1 MIETAGVDRNLV
13 PATDRIYA
21 CLLTAWLMVAPWGGV
36 EARTQ
41 SITMTAREALPPNH
55 RAEAEDKSKHCSSRY
70 PAVIACEHVESPSI

>member
-41 SITMTAREALPPNH
+41 SITMTAREALPQTIEPKLKIK
-55 RAEAEDKSKHCSSRY
+55 ASTVV
-70 PAVIACEHVESPSI
+70 AVILQ